1 MWCSYI
7 YVCIQTCIV
16 QNCYI
21 MWFILLWFWIF
32 PFHFEKEFKL
42 TCLIAY
48 HVQTLSLTM
57 IIPNYHKVLSDF
69 ASQNKWK
76 TINSFAN
83 MLIRCQASLI
93 CIFLLKV
100 EAIGGLSFFSI
111 KSTQILI
118 NLVNVLVLKWHLYAS
133 FSRKHHAI
141 AK

>member
-1 MWCSYI
+1 MFIYI
-7 YVCIQTCIV
+7 LVHT
-16 QNCYI
+16 NTHSAK
-21 MWFILLWFWIF
+21 LLHHVVHSFMTLDVSF
-32 PFHFEKEFKL
+32 PFWERVQINML
-42 TCLIAY
+42 DCITCTNTIP
-48 HVQTLSLTM
+48 M

-69 ASQNKWK
+69 VSQNKWK

-93 CIFLLKV
+93 GIFLLKV

-118 NLVNVLVLKWHLYAS
+118 NLINVLVLKWYLYAS
-133 FSRKHHAI
+133 FSRKHHAL